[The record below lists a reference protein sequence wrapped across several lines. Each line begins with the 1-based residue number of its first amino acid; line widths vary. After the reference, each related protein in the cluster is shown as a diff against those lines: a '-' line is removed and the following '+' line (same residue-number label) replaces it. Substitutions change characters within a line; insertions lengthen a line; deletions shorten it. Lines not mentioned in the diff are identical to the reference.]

1 MTPKELVEIRAIEQ
15 LKYRYLRHLDLKE
28 FDELGRLLT
37 DDATA
42 SYGGGAYRFEGR
54 AAIVQFLND
63 TLSRTQML
71 TSHKVHQP
79 EIELVDEAD
88 ATGVWALEDKVIDT
102 ELGITIT
109 GAAFYDDAYVKVD
122 GVWLIA
128 HTGYRRV
135 YEELE
140 PRGADVSLTA
150 SWWGTDGRSRLAAG
164 E

>member
-1 MTPKELVEIRAIEQ
+1 MTPEDLVEIRAIEQ

-54 AAIVQFLND
+54 ASIVKFLQDN
-63 TLSRTQML
+63 LSRTRML

-79 EIELVDEAD
+79 EIELIGDAD
-88 ATGVWALEDKVIDT
+88 ATGIWALEDRVVDT
-102 ELGITIT
+102 ELGVTIR
-109 GAAFYDDAYVKVD
+109 GAAYYDDTYVKVG
-122 GVWLIA
+122 GVWLIS

-135 YEELE
+135 FEELE
-140 PRGADVSLTA
+140 PRGTEISLTA
-150 SWWGTDGRSRLAAG
+150 SWWDTDGRSKLAAG
-164 E
+164 D